1 MLKNE
6 EDIHNLI
13 QSDRQMMSIIRA
25 AGTLGLPDWWICAGF
40 VRSKIWDTLHGFDE
54 RTSIPDVDVIYFD
67 PADLREETEKGYEQR
82 LFQMMPEVPWSV
94 KNEARMHLV
103 NGLAPYTSSEDA
115 ISKFPETATALGV
128 TLDQQHKLVLTAPSG
143 LEDVLNLQVKPTAS
157 FTETKERA
165 AIYEERLVKKNWQ
178 SIWPKV
184 SVTSIKP
191 VT

>member
-1 MLKNE
+1 
-6 EDIHNLI
+6 
-13 QSDRQMMSIIRA
+13 MMSIIRA

-40 VRSKIWDTLHGFDE
+40 VRSKIWDTLHGFDK

-67 PADLREETEKGYEQR
+67 PDDLREQTEKWYEQR

-115 ISKFPETATALGV
+115 ISKFPETATALGI
-128 TLDQQHKLVLTAPSG
+128 TLKSNDKLVLTAPYG
-143 LEDVLNLQVKPTAS
+143 IEDVLNIQVKPTA
-157 FTETKERA
+157 FFKETKERV
-165 AIYEERLVKKNWQ
+165 AIYEERIVKKNWQ

-184 SVTSIKP
+184 RVTLTNPFI
-191 VT
+191 